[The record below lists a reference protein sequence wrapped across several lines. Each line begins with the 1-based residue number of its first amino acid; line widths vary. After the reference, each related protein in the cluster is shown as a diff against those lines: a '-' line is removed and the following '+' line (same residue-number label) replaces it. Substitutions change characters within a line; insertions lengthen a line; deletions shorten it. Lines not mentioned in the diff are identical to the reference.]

1 MKSEDIKKI
10 ALKNTPKVKI
20 IEHDNFFRHDLINFL
35 KKDNLIGIEL
45 GVAGGHY
52 SDKMLKSG
60 KFKKFYGVDLY
71 EDHHDVQEYISALK
85 LIGLEKNYVLLRMSF
100 DEAINLFD
108 DNFFDFIYFDGY
120 AHTGEEGG
128 KTFCDW
134 YKKLKIGGLF
144 AGDDYS
150 ENWPLVK
157 WAVND
162 MVSKVGVELNIT
174 GKIVGDSVMNKYPS
188 WFFLKEKDFKL
199 KPNKKLEELGAT
211 IRNAT
216 RKNTPAAQQ
225 NLTIQQIENLL
236 KQVKSR
242 DPLLALRLKSLL

>member
-10 ALKNTPKVKI
+10 ALKNTPEVKI

-108 DNFFDFIYFDGY
+108 DNFFHFIYFDGY

-128 KTFCDW
+128 KTFCEW

-162 MVSKVGVELNIT
+162 MVAKLGVELNIT

-188 WFFLKEKDFKL
+188 WFFLKENDFNL
-199 KPNKKLEELGAT
+199 KPNKKLEEFGAT

-216 RKNTPAAQQ
+216 RKNTPAAPQ

>member
-1 MKSEDIKKI
+1 
-10 ALKNTPKVKI
+10 
-20 IEHDNFFRHDLINFL
+20 
-35 KKDNLIGIEL
+35 
-45 GVAGGHY
+45 
-52 SDKMLKSG
+52 
-60 KFKKFYGVDLY
+60 
-71 EDHHDVQEYISALK
+71 
-85 LIGLEKNYVLLRMSF
+85 MSF

-128 KTFCDW
+128 KTFCEW

-162 MVSKVGVELNIT
+162 MVSKLGVELNIT

-188 WFFLKEKDFKL
+188 WFFLKENDFNL
-199 KPNKKLEELGAT
+199 KPNKKLEEFGAT

-216 RKNTPAAQQ
+216 RKNTPTAPQ